1 MAGLVRGRASGQA
14 ESGDETVA
22 GLKAMVE
29 QLAGQ
34 VKQLQDEVAELRAA
48 RGSGGETSAGAKPA
62 SGVEVK
68 MDRKGLQVADRA
80 GGYEIS
86 LHGQIQVDGRFPLSD
101 DIDSEDDSTFF
112 VRRARPRING
122 RLGDFVDFE
131 LRWEMSDD
139 VYLTDAWGQLRLAG
153 DAAKLRAG
161 IFKMPFGLDR
171 MMQSSD
177 LWFIERSLTF
187 NLTTGRDLG
196 VELRGSV
203 LGGTMDYEV
212 GVFNGI
218 NDGRRSYW
226 EPDTNEGFDFA
237 GWIVGRPFRNWEG
250 SPLAGLALGFSGSV
264 GSEDGDV
271 EDAGGGPVRY
281 RTVARDEFFYLN
293 TENTRYD
300 GERYRWNPQIQYY
313 LGPFGL
319 LAEFMHSKQDY
330 VRGDEVVGQKART
343 IGTDAWMVEALWV
356 LTGENAGFNG
366 PTPARPFGHGGL
378 GWWGLAARYSSL
390 DTDGG
395 AFEGDPETRLAA
407 DGAAGDANAWGLSLI
422 WYPISNFKWMLG
434 FEQTLFNGDAGELGD
449 GDRQTENVI
458 QTRMQVTF

>member
-1 MAGLVRGRASGQA
+1 MQPASGDAGTTA
-14 ESGDETVA
+14 E
-22 GLKAMVE
+22 LWAMVQ
-29 QLAGQ
+29 QLANQ
-34 VKQLQDEVAELRAA
+34 VRDLKDEVAALR
-48 RGSGGETSAGAKPA
+48 SEKNCAGHGATDGATPP
-62 SGVEVK
+62 SGVEIK

-80 GGYEIS
+80 KGYEIN

-101 DIDSEDDSTFF
+101 DIDSGDDSTFF

-131 LRWEMSDD
+131 LRWELADD

-161 IFKMPFGLDR
+161 VFKMPIGLDR

-177 LWFIERSLTF
+177 LWFMERSLTF

-196 VELRGSV
+196 VELRGSL
-203 LGGTMDYEV
+203 LGGALDYEV

-218 NDGRRSYW
+218 NDGRRSRW

-237 GWIVGRPFRNWEG
+237 GWLVGRPFRHMEG
-250 SPLAGLALGFSGSV
+250 SPLAGLALGLAGSV
-264 GSEDGDV
+264 GSEDGAVD
-271 EDAGGGPVRY
+271 EAGGGPVRY

-293 TENTRYD
+293 AEDTRCD
-300 GERYRWNPQIQYY
+300 GERYRWNPQLQYY

-319 LAEFMHSKQDY
+319 LAEFLHSKQDF
-330 VRGDEVVGQKART
+330 VRGNETLGQEART
-343 IGTDAWMVEALWV
+343 IETDAWMVEASWV
-356 LTGENAGFNG
+356 LTGEDANFGA
-366 PTPARPFGHGGL
+366 PLPARPFGHGGL
-378 GWWGLAARYSSL
+378 GWWGLAARYSAL
-390 DTDGG
+390 DTDEG

-407 DGAAGDANAWGLSLI
+407 DGSAGDASAWGLSLI
-422 WYPISNFKWMLG
+422 WYPIANFKWMLG
-434 FEQTLFNGDAGELGD
+434 FEQTLFNGDAGERGG

-458 QTRMQVTF
+458 QSRWQVAF